1 MTAPKLSTKAL
12 AFSSCNTRWG
22 SARSIMNFVME
33 FYTGSSSATYHFM
46 RMISQTDWAYD
57 DIEIRQ
63 YRYQYNPSGSDH
75 TVRRYYAYYG
85 GHGEQIVRYNQNGS
99 GTGTSNDNYIN
110 KRTDFGPGGSMQIH
124 QASNGGY
131 YRDCYGSDYAISLG
145 AYYGVRLDIKITATV
160 GTYDTGDYA
169 TAYDFYP
176 ANYGAQATQS
186 NADNWQGP
194 RGVWFNTVANGT
206 GSGSAPVVSNKNADR
221 GWHTGASFLDTSA

>member
-1 MTAPKLSTKAL
+1 
-12 AFSSCNTRWG
+12 
-22 SARSIMNFVME
+22 
-33 FYTGSSSATYHFM
+33 
-46 RMISQTDWAYD
+46 MISQTDWAYD